1 MVYWIIL
8 NRRTEKTLLFLL
20 AALFNFLF
28 DIGFVAYFMSST
40 LCRFHMKWRQM
51 IKMDCCHH
59 RGYILRMKAKLNKDS
74 YPLTNY
80 QMKLQVCWTLF
91 LRYQNHWNDIDKRS
105 YRAILLSISHLI
117 LLGCNKEEI
126 APDMRLESSHG
137 ATGSSLSL
145 TCHLKNQNHINL
157 AKDTLSRLK
166 EESYILSQDRLGF
179 TPLVSIW

>member
-1 MVYWIIL
+1 MTTDDK
-8 NRRTEKTLLFLL
+8 NGLLSSSWLHPSNESETKQRL
-20 AALFNFLF
+20 ISSNELSNEITGSLNFLSQ
-28 DIGFVAYFMSST
+28 ISKS
-40 LCRFHMKWRQM
+40 
-51 IKMDCCHH
+51 
-59 RGYILRMKAKLNKDS
+59 LN
-74 YPLTNY
+74 
-80 QMKLQVCWTLF
+80 
-91 LRYQNHWNDIDKRS
+91 KRS

-166 EESYILSQDRLGF
+166 EESYIQSQDRLGF
-179 TPLVSIW
+179 TPLVSI

>member
-1 MVYWIIL
+1 MTTDDKNGLLSSSWLHPSNESETKQRLISSNELSNEITGLL
-8 NRRTEKTLLFLL
+8 N
-20 AALFNFLF
+20 
-28 DIGFVAYFMSST
+28 FVSQISKSF
-40 LCRFHMKWRQM
+40 
-51 IKMDCCHH
+51 
-59 RGYILRMKAKLNKDS
+59 
-74 YPLTNY
+74 
-80 QMKLQVCWTLF
+80 
-91 LRYQNHWNDIDKRS
+91 KRS

-166 EESYILSQDRLGF
+166 EESYIQSQDRLGF
-179 TPLVSIW
+179 TPLVSI